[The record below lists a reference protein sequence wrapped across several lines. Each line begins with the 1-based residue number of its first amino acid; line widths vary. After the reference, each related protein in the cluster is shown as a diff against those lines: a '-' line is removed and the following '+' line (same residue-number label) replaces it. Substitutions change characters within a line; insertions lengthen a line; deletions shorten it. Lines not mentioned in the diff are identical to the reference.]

1 MPSCEIKFDFN
12 DSDESVTVRETR
24 IILLLPVIRRAV
36 ELQVRYQIFFF
47 EKYRFKNKRFF
58 QYPDFATEENAVI
71 EAPFRV
77 PFKKDAGVFLFDTIA
92 RYAAPTDDN
101 VHEITVEQSYPE
113 AGPKTLDELKE
124 IIELANFWECTT
136 YMECIGFAI
145 AKKLEDKTIEEI
157 AAFMGVECNPPGNFF
172 AEEDGWI
179 HPPADAFQNVQ

>member
-36 ELQVRYQIFFF
+36 EL
-47 EKYRFKNKRFF
+47 